1 MDKKGCVHVYTGDG
15 KGKTTAA
22 LGLALRS
29 WGHGKKV
36 CIIQFMK
43 KNKNYGEYKAS
54 LKLGK
59 NFVIRQF
66 GRNIFIKDKPTLED
80 KKLAKRGLNFAK
92 RVILDNKYDLIILDE
107 INCALH
113 WGLLKDVD
121 VKEIL
126 EIKPGLPRQVELV
139 LTGRYAPRWLLR
151 DVDLVTEMKER
162 KHYFKK
168 GIKARCGIEY

>member
-1 MDKKGCVHVYTGDG
+1 MNEKGCIHVYTGGG

-29 WGHGKKV
+29 WGHGMKV

-43 KNKNYGEYKAS
+43 KNPNYGECKAS
-54 LKLGK
+54 CKLGK

-66 GRNIFIKDKPTLED
+66 GRNVFIKNKPNSFD
-80 KKLAKRGLNFAK
+80 KKLATAGLNFAK
-92 RVILDNKYDLIILDE
+92 KNILEKKYDLIILDE

-113 WGLLKDVD
+113 WGLMENSDVRELLK
-121 VKEIL
+121 
-126 EIKPGLPRQVELV
+126 IKPENLELV
-139 LTGRYAPRWLLR
+139 FTGRFAPKWLLKCA
-151 DVDLVTEMKER
+151 DLVTVMQEK

-168 GIKARCGIEY
+168 GVKARLGIEY